1 MTEKDAISVLVQAAS
16 IGQKNGIY
24 SFKDSALIYQAICVL
39 SPDAVKEFEEN
50 NKQDSD
56 KEKTE

>member
-24 SFKDSALIYQAICVL
+24 SLKDSAMIYQAICVL
-39 SPDAVKEFEEN
+39 NPESLKENEVEQQKENEE
-50 NKQDSD
+50 KP
-56 KEKTE
+56 E